1 MKVTLKV
8 LKGSSAGKEIK
19 VPTPKCIVGR
29 GEDCQLRPKSDA
41 ISRQHCVLYVNK
53 SGQLVIRDL
62 KSKNGTFVN
71 GERISED
78 RVLKLGDKIQFG
90 PLAFEVLIDH
100 TLGGSKKPKVSSIK
114 EAAARTTTGG
124 TETVQLDEGDISD
137 WLNETD
143 EKHHTE
149 RRADPETRQLTLD
162 ETDQVSLQKTLEQ
175 RSEQRKRDLEEA
187 DEAGP
192 TAEEEDETSRKRK
205 KGPGKL
211 PTRPDT
217 APTNSRDAA
226 AEMLKKFFNKR

>member
-8 LKGSSAGKEIK
+8 LKGAGAGKEIK
-19 VPTPKCIVGR
+19 IPTPKCVVGR
-29 GEDCQLRPKSDA
+29 SDDCHLRPKSDA

-71 GERISED
+71 GDRITED
-78 RVLKLGDKIQFG
+78 CILKVGDKIQFG

-100 TLGGSKKPKVSSIK
+100 TLGGAKKPKVSSIK

-124 TETVQLDEGDISD
+124 TETVQLEDSDVSNWLDE
-137 WLNETD
+137 
-143 EKHHTE
+143 
-149 RRADPETRQLTLD
+149 ADDSAVKGRHVDPDTRQLKLD
-162 ETDQVSLQKTLEQ
+162 ETDQVTLQKTLEQ
-175 RSEQRKRDLEEA
+175 RSEQRKRELAEA
-187 DEAGP
+187 ENAPLDESVDPVAG
-192 TAEEEDETSRKRK
+192 KRK

-211 PTRPDT
+211 PTRPNA
-217 APTNSRDAA
+217 APENSRDAA